1 MFYPEIAHK
10 NYKSVLFLFSCFYVF
25 IMCNHVVTA
34 CCAAFY
40 FARFG
45 QCLVFVKEIVEVY
58 INQTKQISLPLLIP
72 VLQL

>member
-10 NYKSVLFLFSCFYVF
+10 NYKSVLFLFSL
-25 IMCNHVVTA
+25 MCNHVVTA